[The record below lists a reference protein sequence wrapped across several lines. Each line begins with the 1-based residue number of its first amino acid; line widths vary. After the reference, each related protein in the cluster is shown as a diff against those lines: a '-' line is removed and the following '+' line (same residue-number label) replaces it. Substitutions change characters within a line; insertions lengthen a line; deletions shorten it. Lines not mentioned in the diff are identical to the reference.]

1 MTVGVVAERSTPL
14 EFRVSGGR
22 TLIGEAVKYGR
33 LNPRP
38 APGIEARSERFE
50 AGSIEPMY
58 PVQLTLQHDPE
69 RRLAGTEDGTLRLRD
84 GTDALWIEADLREG
98 SAELDLVRR
107 RALTGLSVEFIARL
121 ERREAGVRVL
131 QRAAMPCVSLVDI
144 GSHETSVELRAAE
157 ARAATVIA
165 TIRSTITS
173 GARLRCECS
182 GPDCGYASFEPKA
195 LADMADKI
203 SSDEMVLSTWASYD
217 RPLGANTTGRVR
229 AEVTPQGLALAVD
242 VPDTADGRLLLDAA
256 ETSGVV
262 VRPYLDAAAS
272 DSVIEGTGENAT
284 RRYRSAVVRSLVVS
298 STDARQGWDVPV
310 IERRTAAGRF
320 DRRLLLL

>member
-1 MTVGVVAERSTPL
+1 MTVGVVAERTAPL

-22 TLIGEAVKYGR
+22 TLVGEAVKYGR

-58 PVQLTLQHDPE
+58 PVQLTLQHDSE

-84 GTDALWIEADLREG
+84 GADALWVEADLREG

-131 QRAAMPCVSLVDI
+131 QRAGMPAVSLVDI
-144 GSHETSVELRAAE
+144 GSHESSVELRAMAGTWLRATIPTRHRCSCECAGAGCNSVIFDAGSLDLLVDGLDDVVAVTGRLSPENILGSKQAGTLLLERTADGVALGLTEANTPAAASTRAAAAVSVIHARPLVDVDASESVLEGTTRRYTRAVVGTILVKTAPVDRREGWTAAEVDGADPE
-157 ARAATVIA
+157 ARAAV
-165 TIRSTITS
+165 
-173 GARLRCECS
+173 
-182 GPDCGYASFEPKA
+182 
-195 LADMADKI
+195 
-203 SSDEMVLSTWASYD
+203 
-217 RPLGANTTGRVR
+217 
-229 AEVTPQGLALAVD
+229 
-242 VPDTADGRLLLDAA
+242 
-256 ETSGVV
+256 
-262 VRPYLDAAAS
+262 
-272 DSVIEGTGENAT
+272 
-284 RRYRSAVVRSLVVS
+284 
-298 STDARQGWDVPV
+298 
-310 IERRTAAGRF
+310 